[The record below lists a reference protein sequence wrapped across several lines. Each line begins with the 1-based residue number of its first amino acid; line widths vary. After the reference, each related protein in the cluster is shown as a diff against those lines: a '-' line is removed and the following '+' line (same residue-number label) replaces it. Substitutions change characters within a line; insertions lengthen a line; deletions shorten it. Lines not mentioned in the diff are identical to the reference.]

1 MKKSSEYIAESVFN
15 VNAHYT
21 RLQNETKILFF
32 RCLKENRSTEYFR
45 QEAYKI
51 WGNIDHK
58 FMDKQIDKL
67 QELVWENNIKL
78 AVDKGRLYGKYIP
91 TEKWVI
97 DDEYFKLVP
106 ETQFNEFERQF
117 SNRVVRNYDRS
128 KKSLVGEDKDVYIQK
143 KINTYD
149 GEVNQSV
156 PYFSKVGEPI
166 RYVQLSTYLSML
178 HNTNLTRAGWNQTIG
193 DSEKLRIN
201 KFIIPYHPFSCPH
214 CFEYQNRI
222 LTRDEVEDIIGV
234 EAREQEG
241 DLLHPNCKCTLS
253 IYWDSSQIEKV
264 RYSVDE
270 ISDMYSIRQK
280 VNSLTLQKS
289 RIATDMKIEK
299 MLGNEEQFDKLNQ
312 KRNAINRSIR
322 DLKEELS
329 STSLKKQVGAINR

>member
-32 RCLKENRSTEYFR
+32 RCLKENRPTEYFR

-67 QELVWENNIKL
+67 QELVWGNNIKL
-78 AVDKGRLYGKYIP
+78 AVDKGRLYGEYIP

-106 ETQFNEFERQF
+106 ETQFNEFEREF
-117 SNRVVRNYDRS
+117 NSRVVRNYDRS
-128 KKSLVGEDKDVYIQK
+128 KKSLVGENKDVYIQK

-178 HNTNLTRAGWNQTIG
+178 HNTNLTRAGWNQTMG
-193 DSEKLRIN
+193 DSEKLRID

-234 EAREQEG
+234 EAKEQEG

-253 IYWDSSQIEKV
+253 IYWDSSQIKKV
-264 RYSVDE
+264 GYTVEE
-270 ISDMYSIRQK
+270 IEEQYNIRQK

-322 DLKEELS
+322 DLKEELP

>member
-67 QELVWENNIKL
+67 QELVWGNNIKL
-78 AVDKGRLYGKYIP
+78 AVDKGRLYGEYIP

-106 ETQFNEFERQF
+106 EAQFNEFERQF

-128 KKSLVGEDKDVYIQK
+128 KKSLVGENKDVYIQK

-193 DSEKLRIN
+193 DSEKLRID

-253 IYWDSSQIEKV
+253 IYWNSSQIEKV

-270 ISDMYSIRQK
+270 IEEQYNIRQK

-322 DLKEELS
+322 ELKEELP

>member
-67 QELVWENNIKL
+67 QELVWGNNIKL
-78 AVDKGRLYGKYIP
+78 AVDKGRLYGEYIP

-106 ETQFNEFERQF
+106 ETQFNEFEREF
-117 SNRVVRNYDRS
+117 SSRVVRNYDRS
-128 KKSLVGEDKDVYIQK
+128 KKSLVGENKDVYIQK

-178 HNTNLTRAGWNQTIG
+178 HNTNLTRAGWNQTMG
-193 DSEKLRIN
+193 DSEKLRID

-264 RYSVDE
+264 RYSVNE
-270 ISDMYSIRQK
+270 IEEQYNIRQK

-322 DLKEELS
+322 ELKEELP

>member
-67 QELVWENNIKL
+67 QELVWGNNIKL
-78 AVDKGRLYGKYIP
+78 AVDKGRLYGEYIP

-117 SNRVVRNYDRS
+117 SSMVVRNYDRS
-128 KKSLVGEDKDVYIQK
+128 KKSLVGENKDVYIQK

-178 HNTNLTRAGWNQTIG
+178 HNTNLTRAGWNQTMG

-322 DLKEELS
+322 DLKEELP
-329 STSLKKQVGAINR
+329 STSWCNK

>member
-67 QELVWENNIKL
+67 QELVWGNNIKL
-78 AVDKGRLYGKYIP
+78 AVDKGRLYGEYIP

-106 ETQFNEFERQF
+106 EAQFNEFEREF
-117 SNRVVRNYDRS
+117 NSRVVRNYDRS
-128 KKSLVGEDKDVYIQK
+128 KKSLVGENKDVYIQK

-178 HNTNLTRAGWNQTIG
+178 HNTNLTRAGWNQTMG

-312 KRNAINRSIR
+312 KRNAINKSIR

>member
-51 WGNIDHK
+51 WGDIDHK

-67 QELVWENNIKL
+67 QELVWGNNIKL
-78 AVDKGRLYGKYIP
+78 AVDKGRLYGEYIP

-106 ETQFNEFERQF
+106 EAQFNEFERQF

-128 KKSLVGEDKDVYIQK
+128 KKSLVGENKDIYIQN
-143 KINTYD
+143 KIKNYD

-156 PYFSKVGEPI
+156 PYFSRVGEPI

-270 ISDMYSIRQK
+270 IEEQYNIRQK

-289 RIATDMKIEK
+289 RIAADMKIEK

-322 DLKEELS
+322 DLKEELP
-329 STSLKKQVGAINR
+329 STSLRKQVGAINR

>member
-21 RLQNETKILFF
+21 KLQNETKILFF

-51 WGNIDHK
+51 WGDIDHK

-67 QELVWENNIKL
+67 QELVWGNNIKL
-78 AVDKGRLYGKYIP
+78 AVDKGRLYGEYIP

-106 ETQFNEFERQF
+106 ETQFNEFEREF
-117 SNRVVRNYDRS
+117 NNKVVRNYDRS
-128 KKSLVGEDKDVYIQK
+128 KKSLVGENKDVYIQK

-178 HNTNLTRAGWNQTIG
+178 HNTNLTRAGWNQTMG
-193 DSEKLRIN
+193 DSEKLRID

-322 DLKEELS
+322 DLKEELP

>member
-51 WGNIDHK
+51 WGDIDHK

-67 QELVWENNIKL
+67 QELVWGNNIKL
-78 AVDKGRLYGKYIP
+78 AVDKGRLYGEYIP

-106 ETQFNEFERQF
+106 ETQFNEFEREF
-117 SNRVVRNYDRS
+117 NNKVVRNYDRS
-128 KKSLVGEDKDVYIQK
+128 KKSLVRENKDVYIQK

-193 DSEKLRIN
+193 DSEKLRID

-312 KRNAINRSIR
+312 KRNAINRNIR
-322 DLKEELS
+322 DLKEELP